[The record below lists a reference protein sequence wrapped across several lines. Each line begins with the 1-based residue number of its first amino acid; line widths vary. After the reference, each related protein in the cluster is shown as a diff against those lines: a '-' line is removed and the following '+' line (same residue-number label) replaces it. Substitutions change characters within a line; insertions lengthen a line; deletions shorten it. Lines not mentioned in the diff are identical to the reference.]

1 MILKGLPNQYKA
13 FIVVVMQNEKA
24 QTFQNF
30 KVSLRNF
37 EENEKCTSE
46 NNVEPNTSIM
56 RLNIGRNNSN
66 NYNRNGN
73 HHNKHKRNSNIT
85 CYSCGTPGHKS
96 TECKLKQNINTN
108 RNWCGHC
115 KSSSHSEKAC
125 RYLQR
130 NNNKDFAN
138 HIKTDDH
145 TEYHFAFSISEGNY
159 LSKVSDDNSLLVDCG
174 ATTRIINNDS
184 LFVSVDEGYKPEEHF
199 IELADG
205 SRSNNVEKKRGTAL
219 VNIQDEHGNVRE
231 STLNNALYVPSY
243 PQNIFSVQAATKHG
257 AKIYFSS
264 GHAELI

>member
-1 MILKGLPNQYKA
+1 
-13 FIVVVMQNEKA
+13 
-24 QTFQNF
+24 
-30 KVSLRNF
+30 
-37 EENEKCTSE
+37 
-46 NNVEPNTSIM
+46 M
-56 RLNIGRNNSN
+56 RLNIGRNNSD

-73 HHNKHKRNSNIT
+73 RHKRNSNIT

-96 TECKLKQNINTN
+96 SECEPKQNINTN

-145 TEYHFAFSISEGNY
+145 TEYHFAFNISEGNY
-159 LSKVSDDNSLLVDCG
+159 LLKVSDDNSLLIDCG
-174 ATTRIINNDS
+174 ATAHIINNDS
-184 LFVSVDEGYKPEEHF
+184 LFVSVDEGYKPEDHF

-205 SRSNNVEKKRGTAL
+205 SRGTAL

-243 PQNIFSVQAATKHG
+243 PQNIFSVQAATECG
-257 AKIYFSS
+257 AKINFSS
-264 GHAELI
+264 GHAQSI